1 MQDEIKQEY
10 DNEDWD
16 KAAYLV
22 DKGFVKRNHIEKYDD
37 IRECA
42 INIHTVKMRSHD
54 EYIKNGGPPAFEG
67 KTNG

>member
-16 KAAYLV
+16 KASYLV
-22 DKGFVKRNHIEKYDD
+22 DKGFVKRNHVDKYDD

-42 INIHTVKMRSHD
+42 VNIHAVKMRGYD
-54 EYIKNGGPPAFEG
+54 EYTKNGGISAFEG
-67 KTNG
+67 KKHG

>member
-1 MQDEIKQEY
+1 MQNEIKQEY

-16 KAAYLV
+16 KASYLV
-22 DKGFVKRNHIEKYDD
+22 DKGFVKRNHVEKYDD

-42 INIHTVKMRSHD
+42 INIHTVKMRGYD
-54 EYIKNGGPPAFEG
+54 EYTKNGGTPAFEG